1 MFACLQ
7 LCKCSD
13 PNNILL
19 NRRKKFFNQLMDK
32 MLNSLINNSD
42 YFLFASLHEKIVQNV
57 LFSSE
62 KDLLLLH
69 KILSFENFINWDGRP
84 IQKWQNC
91 FCEMFSYLYECK
103 CSGPHTF
110 LPLSLYIKS
119 TCNMFMRTGLILPTE
134 LKIFVTVSILAK

>member
-69 KILSFENFINWDGRP
+69 KILSFENFIN
-84 IQKWQNC
+84 
-91 FCEMFSYLYECK
+91 
-103 CSGPHTF
+103 
-110 LPLSLYIKS
+110 
-119 TCNMFMRTGLILPTE
+119 
-134 LKIFVTVSILAK
+134 